1 MPQSKTNKKVGKS
14 KEGQKK
20 TKKTKKNKI
29 KVDFNNLMPAGVK
42 IIRSYAGLGLAAKEP
57 IKRGDFVIEYVG
69 KILTTKEAENHLG
82 KYLFEVNSKWTIDGA
97 TRTNTA
103 RYINH
108 SCKPN
113 CEVEIK
119 KERVLIFAKR
129 DIAVGEELSYDYGKE
144 YVDEFIKPYG
154 CRCGK
159 CKPAKVKK

>member
-1 MPQSKTNKKVGKS
+1 MPKTKKGEKKAVS
-14 KEGQKK
+14 KEGVKKKAKK
-20 TKKTKKNKI
+20 TF
-29 KVDFNNLMPAGVK
+29 KVDFKKLMPAGVK
-42 IIRSYAGLGLAAKEP
+42 VGRSYAGLGLFAKEP
-57 IKRGDFVIEYVG
+57 IARGDFVIEYVG

-97 TRTNTA
+97 TRSNTA

-119 KERVLIFAKR
+119 KNRVLIFAKR
-129 DIAVGEELSYDYGKE
+129 AIPVGEELSYDYGKE

-154 CRCGK
+154 CKCGK
-159 CKPAKVKK
+159 CKGVAVK